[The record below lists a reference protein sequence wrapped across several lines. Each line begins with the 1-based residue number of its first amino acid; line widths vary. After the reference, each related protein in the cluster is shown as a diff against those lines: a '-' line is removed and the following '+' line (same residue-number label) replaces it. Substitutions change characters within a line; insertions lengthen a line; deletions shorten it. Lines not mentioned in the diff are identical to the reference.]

1 MTAGKLVIFL
11 FSKFQVIN
19 FLFSSSTF
27 SHFSIYYLAK
37 IMDSFFQVWNRN
49 TVKSESKSLHT
60 DSSKS
65 LQIMQKS
72 KNANMQY
79 EQYEK

>member
-1 MTAGKLVIFL
+1 
-11 FSKFQVIN
+11 
-19 FLFSSSTF
+19 
-27 SHFSIYYLAK
+27 
-37 IMDSFFQVWNRN
+37 MDNFFQVWNKN